1 MTAKSLG
8 TLLAIVGAF
17 VVVGGVVLLITSRD
31 LDGVP
36 ASSSAAEW
44 CIIIAGVSN
53 VASGVIL
60 RRQVW
65 GRDRRNSDG

>member
-1 MTAKSLG
+1 MTAHSLG
-8 TLLAIVGAF
+8 TLLA
-17 VVVGGVVLLITSRD
+17 
-31 LDGVP
+31 
-36 ASSSAAEW
+36 
-44 CIIIAGVSN
+44 IAGVSN

>member
-1 MTAKSLG
+1 MGPTAGSAVGHIDTEARSSCAVMTAHSLG
-8 TLLAIVGAF
+8 TLLA
-17 VVVGGVVLLITSRD
+17 
-31 LDGVP
+31 
-36 ASSSAAEW
+36 
-44 CIIIAGVSN
+44 IAGVSN